1 MNKLIKN
8 FIFNKDKGATA
19 VELAIILPLVLI
31 IIFGIIEFS
40 LLLYNKNIITHA
52 TREGARV
59 GVVYSQ
65 PRITFSQIQNEV
77 NQYIG
82 DRLISFS
89 SSNNA
94 TVRTFLDESS
104 GFDLTNTQ
112 NLICPS
118 FPGSNAKLKVL
129 VNYEYTFLFLPI
141 ASIAV
146 GSDATMVCE

>member
-8 FIFNKDKGATA
+8 FLFNEDKGATA

-31 IIFGIIEFS
+31 LIFGIIEFG

-77 NQYIG
+77 NQYIE
-82 DRLISFS
+82 DKLISFS
-89 SSNNA
+89 SSNNS

-104 GFDLTNTQ
+104 GFDLTNTL
-112 NLICPS
+112 NLTCPTQ
-118 FPGSNAKLKVL
+118 PGSNAKLKVL

-141 ASIAV
+141 ASIGV